1 MRKVIV
7 ILSLVLVLAGGAV
20 CADEIDKARA
30 FIKISD
36 YANAVAVLHKLAQ
49 QQPTNVEVRYLMAKA
64 FAECPQDLQLPGT
77 VSVGRNNAQR
87 VAYQLKIMAKIGP
100 KGRSRLIEMIDKE
113 GPKLVIHAVKIAGE
127 EKMTDAIEAII
138 AFTRRTDGA
147 PNEWFAS
154 RGAAA
159 LSQIGGVKAAG
170 AIHKMIGG
178 DFSRS
183 INFNSGVNLG
193 HGRAPRRNILLVD
206 LYLQALDD
214 VELVKLASE
223 EKDAKLLHRL
233 LRLKEASANV
243 HVAVFSR
250 RELPMSLRLSAMR
263 QLPSNKAKAVRG
275 LAATIVKVI
284 EKDPAAAT
292 LRPTIAS
299 RIQSWAPEQ
308 AVGLAETV
316 LRGGRPTR
324 YDESMLR
331 IFAAAKGNR
340 ATNLLMDMLK
350 AKCDSKRY
358 ERWQVS
364 RHAVWTALRRKLSDD
379 ALVEA
384 ALLMAQPTPK
394 WRSPSSHFAHWI
406 KQESGLSAP
415 LRTRVL
421 ERLSGSADVEER
433 RCAVYGLASLPDKSA
448 IKHYWSLAGDDDEKI
463 LEHATTGLV
472 NMGIKGALSPE
483 ELLKIVAQV
492 QPRHVSRLLKALIR
506 RPKKEYADV
515 FIAAL
520 KDAVNPKTKVSYHT
534 SRANGETLAAAV
546 EFFNALPD
554 QRATDLFTSTFF
566 RSSSTNIQDRIA
578 RAVRKCSTDLKPV
591 RKQLVG
597 GLSHKN
603 IIVRRNCAIALKIL
617 GDASVIPA
625 LAKAARRATT
635 TSERAEFDAAIREIV
650 CPAEKAAK
658 PAKART

>member
-7 ILSLVLVLAGGAV
+7 ILSLVLVLAGGQV
-20 CADEIDKARA
+20 CADEIEKAKA
-30 FIKISD
+30 FIKIAD

-49 QQPTNVEVRYLMAKA
+49 QQPTNIEVRYLMAKA
-64 FAECPQDLQLPGT
+64 FAECPQQLLLPGSI
-77 VSVGRNNAQR
+77 SVGRSNEQR
-87 VAYQLKIMAKIGP
+87 ATYQLKIMTKIGP
-100 KGRSRLIEMIDKE
+100 KGRLRLIKMIGKE
-113 GPKLVIHAVKIAGE
+113 SPRLVTHAVKIAGE
-127 EKMTDAIEAII
+127 EKMTDAIEAIV

-159 LSQIGGVKAAG
+159 LSRIGGAKAAG

-178 DFSRS
+178 DFNRS
-183 INFNSGVNLG
+183 VNFNSGVNLG
-193 HGRAPRRNILLVD
+193 RGRAPRRNILLVD
-206 LYLQALDD
+206 LYLRALDD
-214 VELVKLASE
+214 AELIKLASE

-233 LRLKEASANV
+233 LRLKEAPANV

-275 LAATIVKVI
+275 LAATVVKVI

-292 LRPTIAS
+292 LRPIIAS

-308 AVGLAETV
+308 AADLAEAA
-316 LRGGRPTR
+316 LRRGRPAR
-324 YDESMLR
+324 HDGSMLR
-331 IFAAAKGNR
+331 ILAAAKGDS

-364 RHAVWTALRRKLSDD
+364 RQVVWTALRQKLSDD

-394 WRSPSSHFAHWI
+394 WRSPSSYFAHWI
-406 KQESGLSAP
+406 KRESGLSAP

-433 RCAVYGLASLPDKSA
+433 RCAVYGLASLPDKPA

-463 LEHATTGLV
+463 RKHATAGLV
-472 NMGIKGALSPE
+472 NMGIKGALTPE

-492 QPRHVSRLLKALIR
+492 QPQHVSRLLKALVR
-506 RPKKEYADV
+506 RPKKEYTDV

-520 KDAVNPKTKVSYHT
+520 KDAVNPKTEVSYRT
-534 SRANGETLAAAV
+534 SQANGETLAAAV
-546 EFFNALPD
+546 EFFDAFPD

-566 RSSSTNIQDRIA
+566 RSSSINIQDRLA
-578 RAVRKCSTDLKPV
+578 KAVRKCSTDLKPV
-591 RKQLVG
+591 RKRLVD
-597 GLSHKN
+597 GLSHEN
-603 IIVRRNCAIALKIL
+603 VIVRRKCAIALRTL

-625 LAKAARRATT
+625 LAKAARRATN

-650 CPAEKAAK
+650 CPAKEAAK
-658 PAKART
+658 P